1 VKLRTIVLLTAA
13 LSSSSLFCKADPFGI
28 ASGYNLVTLGT
39 VNSQGQTVIAGTIN
53 DGSEVTGRVASFGK
67 ILNLGTV
74 GTNLVGGQLPDPY
87 FSDSVFGG
95 TSFDVIANG
104 GSQGNIV
111 INSDGS
117 AFVNPP
123 VGTFTFNGNGG
134 SKGTLVTGNGSNSP
148 LDFTALRNQL
158 QAQSLFLA
166 STAET
171 TALAALGE
179 VGTVLGFSRPA
190 GFGGINPSD
199 FVLYAGND
207 TLDIFTITAAQFA
220 NSQLDIHTN
229 PGASPTI
236 IINVIGALNG
246 STITSSSNGTL
257 EYNEGQHFNS
267 TLTDKII
274 FNFPDTQALNING
287 EFTAA
292 ILAPFAILNAG
303 SDIDGTVLVAQLN
316 SAGEIHNVE
325 FQGNLPPTPPNTPA
339 VPEPGTLALVG
350 TGVLSVAG
358 MLRRRKGL
366 IAR

>member
-1 VKLRTIVLLTAA
+1 MKLRTIVLLTAVC
-13 LSSSSLFCKADPFGI
+13 SSPLICNADPFGV
-28 ASGYNLVTLGT
+28 ASAYNLVTLGT
-39 VNSQGQTVIAGTIN
+39 VNANGQTVIAGTVN
-53 DGSEVTGRVASFGK
+53 TGSEVTGRVAAYGK
-67 ILNLGTV
+67 ILSVGTV

-87 FSDSVFGG
+87 YNGSVFGG

-134 SKGTLVTGNGSNSP
+134 TKGTLVTGNGSNSP

-158 QAQSLFLA
+158 QAQSLFLG

-179 VGTVLGFSRPA
+179 VGTVIGFSRPA

-199 FVLYAGND
+199 YILYAGND
-207 TLDIFTITAAQFA
+207 TLDIFNITAAQFA
-220 NSQLDIHTN
+220 NGQLDIHTN

-246 STITSSSNGTL
+246 GVITSTANGTL

-267 TLTDKII
+267 TLTDKIL
-274 FNFPDTQALNING
+274 FNFPDTQALNLGG
-287 EFTAA
+287 EFSAA
-292 ILAPFAILNAG
+292 ILAPFAILNSG

-316 SAGEIHNVE
+316 SSGELHNVE
-325 FQGNLPPTPPNTPA
+325 FQGNLPTPPNTPPA

-358 MLRRRKGL
+358 MLRRRKL
-366 IAR
+366 SVN